1 MCSILIM
8 FLNFLTPVL
17 IVFSFSK
24 LNSSDLSI
32 KIQNIENSFGF
43 IHIALYD
50 DSKNFPKQIG
60 KKLGIKKKA
69 NDFLKDGG
77 VILKNLNSGTYAVA
91 VYHDENSNGR
101 FDRLLGIPIEKYGFS
116 NDAPVFFGPPKFS
129 DASFKLIKNV
139 NYTLLI
145 KLR

>member
-32 KIQNIENSFGF
+32 KIKNIENSFGF

-50 DSKNFPKQIG
+50 DSKNFPKQTG

-101 FDRLLGIPIEKYGFS
+101 FDRLLGLPIEKYGFRKS
-116 NDAPVFFGPPKFS
+116 K
-129 DASFKLIKNV
+129 
-139 NYTLLI
+139 
-145 KLR
+145 

>member
-1 MCSILIM
+1 M
-8 FLNFLTPVL
+8 FLNFLTPIL
-17 IVFSFSK
+17 IAFSFSK

-32 KIQNIENSFGF
+32 KIQNIQNTSGF

-50 DSKNFPKQIG
+50 NSKNFPKQMG
-60 KKLGIKKKA
+60 KKLGMKKKV
-69 NDFLKDGG
+69 NDILEEGG
-77 VILKNLNSGTYAVA
+77 VILKNLNSGTYAIA

-101 FDRLLGIPIEKYGFS
+101 FDRLLGMPIEKYGFS

-129 DASFKLIKNV
+129 DASFTLIQNV
-139 NYTLLI
+139 NCTLSI